1 MPVAQEDR
9 NMSVPTETIEKGA
22 YHCPA
27 CGATMAIEPP
37 SPRHNAA
44 CGCSLWCRK
53 RTVGD
58 VIVLEVLRG
67 RTPGHDDVELLSQSL
82 VNCSGVPHVVID
94 LSKLDFVNGS
104 FMDGLMALYTRVRAA
119 DGKLIL
125 CGMRQPSVRGAFYDS
140 NLDKIFD
147 IRDSQEAAL
156 ASL

>member
-1 MPVAQEDR
+1 
-9 NMSVPTETIEKGA
+9 MSIPTEMIEKPS

-27 CGATMAIEPP
+27 CGATMAIELP
-37 SPRHNAA
+37 SARNSAP

-58 VIVLEVLRG
+58 VIVLDVLRG
-67 RTPGHDDVELLSQSL
+67 RTPGHEDVELLSKSL
-82 VNCSGVPHVVID
+82 VDCSDAPHVVID
-94 LSKLDFVNGS
+94 LSNLDFVNGS
-104 FMDGLMALYTRVRAA
+104 FMDGLMAMYTRVRAA
-119 DGKLIL
+119 NGKLVL
-125 CGMRQPSVRGAFYDS
+125 CGMRQLAVREAFYDS